1 MRPTPFRSP
10 RTSAADGGARE
21 RGHTLIELVVTLSLL
36 AVVAGT
42 LAAAFVSFQRSEAYT
57 QDRSQTLDEMRFTM
71 NRLTREIRQGQS
83 VVGTPTASV
92 LELRTF
98 VQGQLHTVRYEV
110 SGTTLTR
117 QVDGDAAVALQQR
130 LVSTDLFQYAPTT
143 TAPEVVT
150 LTLRVEPAHAP
161 DTTVTLV
168 SEVRLRNLTEAQ

>member
-1 MRPTPFRSP
+1 M
-10 RTSAADGGARE
+10 
-21 RGHTLIELVVTLSLL
+21 SLL
-36 AVVAGT
+36 AIVAGT
-42 LAAAFVSFQRSEAYT
+42 LAAAFVSFQNSEAYT

-71 NRLTREIRQGQS
+71 NRLTREVRQGQS

-92 LELRTF
+92 LELQTY
-98 VQGQLHTVRYEV
+98 VQGQLHTVRYAA

-117 QVDGDAAVALQQR
+117 QLDGGAAVPIQRR

-143 TAPEVVT
+143 AAPEVVT

-168 SEVRLRNLTEAQ
+168 SEVRLRNLTEAP